1 MPIVRIAQRV
11 QYTIIAKDTLMD
23 TRMSWEAKGVL
34 MYLLEKPDNWVVS
47 PVHLAKVGQS
57 GKNRIYRILKELET
71 FGYCRKV
78 PMRDE
83 ATKQFSKWEYFIYE
97 QPLTEIR
104 EMAMKPLPEKP
115 LPEKPQVAIGPL
127 VSTNKITSTKKE
139 VITKDMSASADD
151 AINIFNHWVVVM
163 NKNLANTKQ
172 TPKRMKAVKA
182 RLKDQYTVGQI
193 KTAIDNCRADPFSQG
208 ANNRNTAYNDL
219 ELICRTG
226 EKLEYFIDMK
236 QPLTSD
242 SKVNQNIATAEQWLR
257 SAT

>member
-104 EMAMKPLPEKP
+104 EMALEPLTQKP
-115 LPEKPQVAIGPL
+115 LPEKPQMDIGPL
-127 VSTNKITSTKKE
+127 VSTNKIIKTKRE
-139 VITKDMSASADD
+139 VITNMSASADD
-151 AINIFNHWVVVM
+151 VFEIFNYWVSVM
-163 NKNLANTKQ
+163 GKTTQTKFTAERKKKVEARLAN
-172 TPKRMKAVKA
+172 
-182 RLKDQYTVGQI
+182 YTVNDI
-193 KTAIDNCRADPFSQG
+193 KEAIDGCKRSPHHQG
-208 ANNRNTAYNDL
+208 ANGTVYDDL
-219 ELICRTG
+219 ELICRNDT
-226 EKLEYFIDMK
+226 KLEMFIGIK
-236 QPLTSD
+236 APQITYSSD
-242 SKVNQNIATAEQWLR
+242 PKVNKNIETSLEWAR
-257 SAT
+257 SRA

>member
-1 MPIVRIAQRV
+1 MMPIVRIAQRV

-104 EMAMKPLPEKP
+104 EMALEPLTQKP
-115 LPEKPQVAIGPL
+115 LPEKPQMAIGPL
-127 VSTNKITSTKKE
+127 VSTNKIINTKRE
-139 VITKDMSASADD
+139 VITTMSTEADYAVTLFDYWVSVMDKNRAS
-151 AINIFNHWVVVM
+151 
-163 NKNLANTKQ
+163 TKL
-172 TPKRMKAVKA
+172 TPKRKKALNA
-182 RLKDQYTVGQI
+182 RLKDGYAVNQI
-193 KTAIDNCRADPFSQG
+193 KTAIDNCRADAWSMG
-208 ANNRNTAYNDL
+208 ANDRNTAFNDI

-226 EKLEYFIDMK
+226 EKLESFISK
-236 QPLTSD
+236 QAPLTND
-242 SKVNQNIATAEQWLR
+242 TKVNKNINTAAEWLR
-257 SAT
+257 SAK